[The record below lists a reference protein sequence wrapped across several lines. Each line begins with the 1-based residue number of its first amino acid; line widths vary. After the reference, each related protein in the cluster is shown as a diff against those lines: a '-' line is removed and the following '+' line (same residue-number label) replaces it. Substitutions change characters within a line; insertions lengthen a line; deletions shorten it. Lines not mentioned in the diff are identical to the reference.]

1 MPSAYII
8 KESSSC
14 HAKTGLLVKGIDSP
28 LKGTQKLCT
37 VMKTGRNFPAKGLS
51 MTIFNKLALDV
62 LHHIFTPQ
70 QTRSPQ
76 NVSAEWADFTSS
88 LSSILHSHL
97 LAAPFIVVFSWR
109 KVHFHIKWQ
118 DSSFRGWKCLWR
130 ALCWGLCK
138 QLEVSDFFSHLQLK
152 DLLQNVLSQAFLGN
166 AHSFKLF
173 VSKSQQSTASY
184 VMLFEWLT
192 VDLIL
197 IRAMFLQ
204 PFADILLGP

>member
-51 MTIFNKLALDV
+51 MTIFNKLDILDI

-76 NVSAEWADFTSS
+76 LSGLILLQVCLQSSMVIFWQRHLLLFFHEGKFTFISSGRTAALEAGNAYGELSAGACVSSWRFRTSS
-88 LSSILHSHL
+88 LT
-97 LAAPFIVVFSWR
+97 FS
-109 KVHFHIKWQ
+109 
-118 DSSFRGWKCLWR
+118 
-130 ALCWGLCK
+130 
-138 QLEVSDFFSHLQLK
+138 
-152 DLLQNVLSQAFLGN
+152 
-166 AHSFKLF
+166 
-173 VSKSQQSTASY
+173 
-184 VMLFEWLT
+184 
-192 VDLIL
+192 
-197 IRAMFLQ
+197 
-204 PFADILLGP
+204 

>member
-37 VMKTGRNFPAKGLS
+37 VMKTGSDFPAKGLS
-51 MTIFNKLALDV
+51 MTIFNKLDILDI
-62 LHHIFTPQ
+62 LHHILPPQ

-88 LSSILHSHL
+88 LSSILHGHL

-130 ALCWGLCK
+130 ALCWGCEKQNRNTKPDCK
-138 QLEVSDFFSHLQLK
+138 YRTEQRNHAFQLK
-152 DLLQNVLSQAFLGN
+152 LKKSGLSLVNVLLE
-166 AHSFKLF
+166 
-173 VSKSQQSTASY
+173 Y
-184 VMLFEWLT
+184 
-192 VDLIL
+192 IL
-197 IRAMFLQ
+197 W
-204 PFADILLGP
+204 P

>member
-1 MPSAYII
+1 
-8 KESSSC
+8 
-14 HAKTGLLVKGIDSP
+14 
-28 LKGTQKLCT
+28 
-37 VMKTGRNFPAKGLS
+37 
-51 MTIFNKLALDV
+51 MTILNKLALDIMHRV
-62 LHHIFTPQ
+62 FTPQ
-70 QTRSPQ
+70 QTRSSQ
-76 NVSAEWADFTSS
+76 NASSWVGRFYFKFVFTPPRSPSGSAIDYVLF
-88 LSSILHSHL
+88 
-97 LAAPFIVVFSWR
+97 FFFSWR

-118 DSSFRGWKCLWR
+118 DSSFTGWKCLWR
-130 ALCWGLCK
+130 ALCRGLCK

-173 VSKSQQSTASY
+173 VSKSQQSAASY

>member
-51 MTIFNKLALDV
+51 MTVFNKLALDV

-76 NVSAEWADFTSS
+76 NVSAEWTDFTSS
-88 LSSILHSHL
+88 SILHGHL

-130 ALCWGLCK
+130 ALRWGCTK
-138 QLEVSDFFSHLQLK
+138 QNRNPKPDYEYRTEQRNYHAFQLK
-152 DLLQNVLSQAFLGN
+152 FKKSGLSLVNVLLEYIVGP
-166 AHSFKLF
+166 
-173 VSKSQQSTASY
+173 SY
-184 VMLFEWLT
+184 F
-192 VDLIL
+192 
-197 IRAMFLQ
+197 F
-204 PFADILLGP
+204 

>member
-51 MTIFNKLALDV
+51 MTIFNKLDILDI

-76 NVSAEWADFTSS
+76 NVSAEWADFAPS
-88 LSSILHSHL
+88 LSSILHGHL
-97 LAAPFIVVFSWR
+97 LAAPFIVFV
-109 KVHFHIKWQ
+109 KE
-118 DSSFRGWKCLWR
+118 SSLSYQVAGQ
-130 ALCWGLCK
+130 
-138 QLEVSDFFSHLQLK
+138 QL
-152 DLLQNVLSQAFLGN
+152 
-166 AHSFKLF
+166 
-173 VSKSQQSTASY
+173 
-184 VMLFEWLT
+184 
-192 VDLIL
+192 
-197 IRAMFLQ
+197 
-204 PFADILLGP
+204 

>member
-51 MTIFNKLALDV
+51 MTIFNKLALDI

-88 LSSILHSHL
+88 LSSILHGHL
-97 LAAPFIVVFSWR
+97 LAAPFIVVFHEGKFTFISSGRTAALEAGNVYGELSAGACVSSWR
-109 KVHFHIKWQ
+109 FRT
-118 DSSFRGWKCLWR
+118 SSLT
-130 ALCWGLCK
+130 
-138 QLEVSDFFSHLQLK
+138 FS
-152 DLLQNVLSQAFLGN
+152 
-166 AHSFKLF
+166 
-173 VSKSQQSTASY
+173 
-184 VMLFEWLT
+184 
-192 VDLIL
+192 
-197 IRAMFLQ
+197 
-204 PFADILLGP
+204 